1 MDRRLI
7 DYLPPVLREIEE
19 FKAINGAM
27 QPEIESAWAELEK
40 IMNNQFLS
48 TADKNGVARWE
59 KELGI
64 FPKDTDTLETRKA
77 RIKAMWNREL
87 PYTLTWLGNWLT
99 SICGSDGHTESVS
112 DYTINVR
119 IDYST
124 IPQSDELVQEILEM
138 LKNMSPQNM
147 VVQFTAFLQSN
158 GYILCGANTVSIRK
172 RLKATVKSDDVSVY
186 TVSSNNF
193 LGCRVTAFSKRIRIR
208 TQLTLI

>member
-19 FKAINGAM
+19 FKAINGAI
-27 QPEIESAWAELEK
+27 QPEIESAWADLER

-48 TADKNGVARWE
+48 TADENGVARWE

-99 SICGSDGHTESVS
+99 SICGPDGHSESVS
-112 DYTINVR
+112 DYTINVCLNHS
-119 IDYST
+119 I
-124 IPQSDELVQEILEM
+124 IPQADELAREILEM
-138 LKNMSPQNM
+138 LKNASPQNM
-147 VVQFTAFLQSN
+147 L
-158 GYILCGANTVSIRK
+158 
-172 RLKATVKSDDVSVY
+172 
-186 TVSSNNF
+186 
-193 LGCRVTAFSKRIRIR
+193 IRISAAL
-208 TQLTLI
+208 QAQSYIAHGVLTEMSRCVDIYPLNSE